1 MGRFVGIHTV
11 PGFAPEVLEGTTER
25 LGRLCDAQFVRAY
38 SSFGAGR
45 VVCDWE
51 APDKDAV
58 ARTYAHLGLPYDE
71 IVAVDA
77 ICEPG
82 EHGVHTRYLGGTR

>member
-11 PGFAPEVLEGTTER
+11 PGFTPEVLERATER
-25 LGRLCDAQFVRAY
+25 LGRMCDARFVRAY
-38 SSFGAGR
+38 SSFGAGKAI
-45 VVCDWE
+45 CDWE

-58 ARTYAHLGLPYDE
+58 ARTYAQLGFPYDE
-71 IVAVDA
+71 IVAVEA

-82 EHGVHTRYLGGTR
+82 ESGISTRYLGGET

>member
-11 PGFAPEVLEGTTER
+11 PGFTAEVLEGTTER
-25 LGRLCDAQFVRAY
+25 LGRSCSARFVRAY
-38 SSFGAGR
+38 SSFGAGK

-58 ARTYAHLGLPYDE
+58 ARTYAELSFPYDE
-71 IVAVDA
+71 IVAVEA
-77 ICEPG
+77 ICEGG
-82 EHGVHTRYLGGTR
+82 EDGVNTRYLGDAR

>member
-1 MGRFVGIHTV
+1 MGRFVGIHTL
-11 PGFAPEVLEGTTER
+11 PGFTPEVLEEATER
-25 LGRLCDAQFVRAY
+25 LGRLCDARFVRAY

-51 APDKDAV
+51 APDKETV
-58 ARTYAHLGLPYDE
+58 ARTYARLRFPYDE
-71 IVAVDA
+71 IVAVEA

-82 EHGVHTRYLGGTR
+82 VHGVITRYLGDAR